1 MSDLTIAR
9 RRDEEELLAVARRV
23 AVAAGALLLGRFAQ
37 PATGVASKTTVTDLV
52 SDADREAEALIT
64 RLLQERRPRDG
75 IVGEEGAR
83 REGDSGLRW
92 LVDPLDGTIN
102 YLFGV
107 PHWCVSIACVD
118 DSGAVAGV
126 IHDACRGETFAALRG
141 VGAWL
146 GDRELHVTAEEDLGR
161 ALVATGFAYDAELR
175 RRQAETVLR
184 VLPRVRDI
192 RRFGSAALDLA
203 WVGAGRFDAYF
214 ESGVKRWD
222 VAAGSLLVREA
233 GGEVSEVERIGS
245 DARPGVVAT
254 NGKIHRAL
262 RALLE

>member
-1 MSDLTIAR
+1 MSSLTLASR
-9 RRDEEELLAVARRV
+9 RGEDELLAIARDV
-23 AVAAGALLLGRFAQ
+23 AVAAGELLLERFAR
-37 PATGVASKTTVTDLV
+37 PATGVAQKTTATDLV

-64 RLLQERRPRDG
+64 RLLAERRPRDG

-83 REGDSGLRW
+83 REGESGLRW

-107 PHWCVSIACVD
+107 PHWCVSLACVD
-118 DSGAVAGV
+118 DVGAIAGV
-126 IHDACRGETFAALRG
+126 VHDPYRDETFAALRG
-141 VGAWL
+141 KGAWL
-146 GDRELHVTAEEDLGR
+146 GERPIRVSEVGDLAQ
-161 ALVATGFAYDAELR
+161 ALVATGFAYDAGIR
-175 RRQAETVLR
+175 RLQAETVAR

-203 WVGAGRFDAYF
+203 WVAAGRFAGYF

-222 VAAGSLLVREA
+222 VAAGMLLVREA
-233 GGEVSEVERIGS
+233 GGETTELERMGS